1 MASLHT
7 ISNCIYN
14 PHRKYR
20 KFCVKQQPEETQS
33 IQECLKI
40 ITLCNFT
47 NQHKSIFQIDSK
59 VSLAINL
66 VS

>member
-40 ITLCNFT
+40 ITQRKQQLPTVCN
-47 NQHKSIFQIDSK
+47 S
-59 VSLAINL
+59 
-66 VS
+66 